1 MYHIGATSAPPNEER
16 KIMAI
21 NIVRVSGTVGTSQ
34 VIAVVT
40 NKKINDVCEILN
52 KWAVANFGEY
62 ASVEYIESYQVP
74 TISLTDLNVDR
85 LLCLDELI

>member
-1 MYHIGATSAPPNEER
+1 
-16 KIMAI
+16 MAI
-21 NIVRVSGTVGTSQ
+21 NIVRVSGTVGYSQ
-34 VIAVVT
+34 VVAVVT

-52 KWAVANFGEY
+52 NWAVANFGEY

>member
-1 MYHIGATSAPPNEER
+1 
-16 KIMAI
+16 MAI
-21 NIVRVSGTVGTSQ
+21 NIVRVSGTVGSSQ
-34 VIAVVT
+34 VVAVVT

-52 KWAVANFGEY
+52 KWAIANFGEY
-62 ASVEYIESYQVP
+62 TSVEYIESYQVP

>member
-1 MYHIGATSAPPNEER
+1 
-16 KIMAI
+16 MAI

-52 KWAVANFGEY
+52 KWAIANFGEY
-62 ASVEYIESYQVP
+62 ASVEYIECYQVP

>member
-1 MYHIGATSAPPNEER
+1 
-16 KIMAI
+16 MAI

-62 ASVEYIESYQVP
+62 VSVEYIESYQVP

>member
-1 MYHIGATSAPPNEER
+1 
-16 KIMAI
+16 MAI
-21 NIVRVSGTVGTSQ
+21 LIVRVSGTVGNSQ

-40 NKKINDVCEILN
+40 SKEINKSSEILN
-52 KWAVANFGEY
+52 KWAVANFGQWS
-62 ASVEYIESYQVP
+62 SVEYIESYQVP

>member
-1 MYHIGATSAPPNEER
+1 
-16 KIMAI
+16 MAI

-52 KWAVANFGEY
+52 KWAIANFGEY

-85 LLCLDELI
+85 LLCLDELN

>member
-1 MYHIGATSAPPNEER
+1 
-16 KIMAI
+16 MAI
-21 NIVRVSGTVGTSQ
+21 NIVRVSGTVGSSQ
-34 VIAVVT
+34 VVAVVT

>member
-1 MYHIGATSAPPNEER
+1 
-16 KIMAI
+16 MAI
-21 NIVRVSGTVGTSQ
+21 NIVRVSGTVGSYQ
-34 VIAVVT
+34 VVAVVT
-40 NKKINDVCEILN
+40 NKKIKDVCEILN
-52 KWAVANFGEY
+52 KWAIANFGEY

>member
-1 MYHIGATSAPPNEER
+1 
-16 KIMAI
+16 MAI

-52 KWAVANFGEY
+52 KWAIANFGEY
-62 ASVEYIESYQVP
+62 ASVEYIKSYQVP

-85 LLCLDELI
+85 LLCLDELN

>member
-1 MYHIGATSAPPNEER
+1 
-16 KIMAI
+16 MAI

-52 KWAVANFGEY
+52 KWAIANFGEY

-74 TISLTDLNVDR
+74 TICLTDLNVDR

>member
-1 MYHIGATSAPPNEER
+1 
-16 KIMAI
+16 MAI

-52 KWAVANFGEY
+52 KWTIANFGEY

>member
-1 MYHIGATSAPPNEER
+1 
-16 KIMAI
+16 MAI
-21 NIVRVSGTVGTSQ
+21 NIVRVSGTVGSSQ
-34 VIAVVT
+34 VVAVVT

-52 KWAVANFGEY
+52 KWAIANFGEY

>member
-1 MYHIGATSAPPNEER
+1 
-16 KIMAI
+16 MAI
-21 NIVRVSGTVGTSQ
+21 NIVRVSGTVGSSQ
-34 VIAVVT
+34 VVAVIT

-52 KWAVANFGEY
+52 KWAIANFGEY

>member
-1 MYHIGATSAPPNEER
+1 
-16 KIMAI
+16 MAI

-34 VIAVVT
+34 VVAVVT
-40 NKKINDVCEILN
+40 NKKINDVCESLN
-52 KWAVANFGEY
+52 KWAIANFGEY

>member
-1 MYHIGATSAPPNEER
+1 
-16 KIMAI
+16 MAI

-52 KWAVANFGEY
+52 KWAVVNFGEY

>member
-1 MYHIGATSAPPNEER
+1 
-16 KIMAI
+16 MAI

-52 KWAVANFGEY
+52 KWAIANFGEY
-62 ASVEYIESYQVP
+62 ASVEYIEAYQVP

>member
-1 MYHIGATSAPPNEER
+1 
-16 KIMAI
+16 MAI
-21 NIVRVSGTVGTSQ
+21 NIVRVSGTVGSSQ
-34 VIAVVT
+34 VVAVVT

-52 KWAVANFGEY
+52 KWAIANFGEY

-74 TISLTDLNVDR
+74 TISLTDLNVYR

>member
-1 MYHIGATSAPPNEER
+1 MPPHIKEI

-21 NIVRVSGTVGTSQ
+21 LIVRVSGTVGNSQ
-34 VIAVVT
+34 VVAVVT
-40 NKKINDVCEILN
+40 SKNINEASNVLN
-52 KWAVANFGEY
+52 RWAVANFGEWS
-62 ASVEYIESYQVP
+62 SVEYIESYQVP

>member
-1 MYHIGATSAPPNEER
+1 
-16 KIMAI
+16 MAI
-21 NIVRVSGTVGTSQ
+21 NIVRVSGTVGSSQ
-34 VIAVVT
+34 VVAVVT

-62 ASVEYIESYQVP
+62 ASVEYIESYRVP

>member
-1 MYHIGATSAPPNEER
+1 
-16 KIMAI
+16 MAI

-34 VIAVVT
+34 VVAVVT
-40 NKKINDVCEILN
+40 NKKINDICEILN
-52 KWAVANFGEY
+52 KWAIANFGEY

>member
-1 MYHIGATSAPPNEER
+1 
-16 KIMAI
+16 MAI

-40 NKKINDVCEILN
+40 SKKINDVCEILN
-52 KWAVANFGEY
+52 KWAIANFGEY
-62 ASVEYIESYQVP
+62 ASVEYIEAYQVP

>member
-1 MYHIGATSAPPNEER
+1 
-16 KIMAI
+16 MAI

-34 VIAVVT
+34 VVAVVT

-52 KWAVANFGEY
+52 KWAIANFGEY

>member
-1 MYHIGATSAPPNEER
+1 MPPHIKEI

-21 NIVRVSGTVGTSQ
+21 LIVRVSGTVGNSQ
-34 VIAVVT
+34 VLAVVT
-40 NKKINDVCEILN
+40 SKNINEASNVLN
-52 KWAVANFGEY
+52 KWAVANFGEWT
-62 ASVEYIESYQVP
+62 SVEYLESYQVP

>member
-1 MYHIGATSAPPNEER
+1 
-16 KIMAI
+16 MAI

-52 KWAVANFGEY
+52 KWAIANFGEY

>member
-1 MYHIGATSAPPNEER
+1 
-16 KIMAI
+16 MAI
-21 NIVRVSGTVGTSQ
+21 NIVRVSGTVGSSQ
-34 VIAVVT
+34 VVAVVT

-85 LLCLDELI
+85 LLCLDQLN

>member
-1 MYHIGATSAPPNEER
+1 
-16 KIMAI
+16 MAI

>member
-1 MYHIGATSAPPNEER
+1 
-16 KIMAI
+16 MAI

-52 KWAVANFGEY
+52 KWAIANFGKY